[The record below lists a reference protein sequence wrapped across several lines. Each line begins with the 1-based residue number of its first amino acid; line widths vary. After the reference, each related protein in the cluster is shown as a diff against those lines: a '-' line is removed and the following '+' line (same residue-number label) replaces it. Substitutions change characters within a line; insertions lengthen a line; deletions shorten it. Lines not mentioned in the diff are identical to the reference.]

1 MSARLSAN
9 KYLDVAY
16 VFIHEFTCQN
26 FDHEEWAGGGGG
38 GGGGVGCSWSL
49 TKSMTEKKQ
58 SFRNLFRNLNT
69 VNCNLDFYLSFSA
82 DCP

>member
-38 GGGGVGCSWSL
+38 RGGSRL
-49 TKSMTEKKQ
+49 FLEFDQKHDREKAK
-58 SFRNLFRNLNT
+58 L
-69 VNCNLDFYLSFSA
+69 
-82 DCP
+82 